1 MLNRTRFA
9 VVALLAFLL
18 VLPVFTGPM
27 IWAQSSPGTGFRG
40 PWVDRL
46 VFNFMPSVDS
56 EILALKTG
64 SIQLMTAPLTYEESL
79 AINGSG
85 NIKVSAVAVF
95 ENADFNLNLHGPNYT
110 STPGNYY
117 AFSNLAFRQVW
128 NFMMGNKS
136 WLKQIQ

>member
-95 ENADFNLNLHGPNYT
+95 ENADFNLNLHGPN
-110 STPGNYY
+110 
-117 AFSNLAFRQVW
+117 
-128 NFMMGNKS
+128 
-136 WLKQIQ
+136 